1 MENFKF
7 SDHIKLQ
14 TNLVVLQE
22 VKQLKAGDITPSGL
36 IIGLEGKSSTP
47 EADVDKGPSGDSLGL
62 RVIAVGPD
70 VTRVKEG
77 DLVMLFPKVGYNM
90 IEVFGEKYVYTQDF
104 NIFATLSEDIDAVNK
119 AMVDAAQAKKE
130 AVRIASLNKILNLD
144 RTEGE

>member
-1 MENFKF
+1 MKDFKF

-22 VKQLKAGDITPSGL
+22 VKHFRAGDITPSGI

-47 EADVDKGPSGDSLGL
+47 EADVPKGPEGDSLGL
-62 RVIAVGPD
+62 RVVAIGPD

-119 AMVDAAQAKKE
+119 AMIDEVAARKE
-130 AVRIASLNKILNLD
+130 AVRIASLNKVLGN
-144 RTEGE
+144 TN